1 MTKAMLVRRLTAVFL
16 IIVALVTAAIL
27 GRLFGGAAGHA
38 LYEIIVDFTELQVA
52 LIAVYLAYV
61 FQQRAF
67 FVQMLRALWSQI
79 IVAKNEIIRY
89 AHDPVLTQEKYAR
102 AFGAV
107 SIAIDEMRGVYRNV
121 GEHGEALGD
130 YPYEPLQD
138 MLRALTQLGYGEPT
152 DGQRANCRAR
162 VVRAWNALRYDF
174 RREFRPPEP
183 SHPITEPYAADPRR
197 NTENDPPPPRSLTRG
212 NRKSDPDKP
221 G

>member
-1 MTKAMLVRRLTAVFL
+1 MTKVMLVRRLVAVVL
-16 IIVALVTAAIL
+16 VIVILVTAAIL
-27 GRLFGGAAGHA
+27 GRLFGGKPGLA
-38 LYEIIVDFTELQVA
+38 LYQIIVDFTELQVA

-79 IVAKNEIIRY
+79 IVAKNEIIGY
-89 AHDPVLTQEKYAR
+89 AHDPALTQEKYTHVY
-102 AFGAV
+102 GAI

-121 GEHGEALGD
+121 GETPERLGL
-130 YPYEPLQD
+130 YPYEPLHD

-183 SHPITEPYAADPRR
+183 SNPITERYAADPRR
-197 NTENDPPPPRSLTRG
+197 NTAKDPPPPRSLTRD
-212 NRKSDPDKP
+212 SQDQDAD
-221 G
+221 